1 MKALTTKTINGIL
14 KQNPVTK
21 KSFIGTF
28 AGCILPSKNAKQYSF
43 ITNTDLH
50 HQSGEHWN
58 AWIVKE
64 NKIIFFDSFGR
75 DPRDTSF
82 PDNYKDILENF
93 NDLEYSKVQIQSF
106 NSVTCGYF
114 CIHFIYVLSLG
125 LDLEFFLNEYSNNF
139 MKNDEFVVDFVNSL

>member
-1 MKALTTKTINGIL
+1 MNGKEIYSLIGRDPVLKTQFLGVFAADELPSYMPVGKGLIVNCCNRDLPGQHWLAIYQSTTK
-14 KQNPVTK
+14 KV
-21 KSFIGTF
+21 
-28 AGCILPSKNAKQYSF
+28 
-43 ITNTDLH
+43 
-50 HQSGEHWN
+50 E
-58 AWIVKE
+58 
-64 NKIIFFDSFGR
+64 FFDSFGR

-82 PDNYKDILENF
+82 PDNYKNIVEKF